1 LKGFKRETIE
11 KIPKPLSHRT
21 YSSKKQPEIGKTREV
36 HIAIFSPYTGHRLH
50 GMRISAPLTSL
61 GIESHTL
68 YPLFS
73 GLRTPFQQA
82 PQQKPLTNG
91 YFLPI
96 SDSIIL
102 LIMSLSLQ
110 PIYLLADS
118 QLLFWRNKDTLFLD
132 SIKKLIAR
140 AMPKAAYVG
149 ASNSDDPVF
158 YSIFEAAM
166 EGVGIQDCKM
176 ILSSFPEEDELF
188 INDSDIILL
197 AGGDVEKGWD
207 VFSKVGLRE
216 LIIKKYYEGTL
227 LIGVS
232 AGAVQLG
239 LFGLVEVEESF
250 NKLID
255 TFKLVPF
262 IISVH
267 DEGQEWKSLRE
278 TIQLLNSTTR
288 GIGIPTGG
296 GLIYYPDQSIEAI
309 RYPLSEYMMKDGV
322 MNHSLVI
329 ARQEQ

>member
-1 LKGFKRETIE
+1 
-11 KIPKPLSHRT
+11 
-21 YSSKKQPEIGKTREV
+21 
-36 HIAIFSPYTGHRLH
+36 
-50 GMRISAPLTSL
+50 
-61 GIESHTL
+61 
-68 YPLFS
+68 
-73 GLRTPFQQA
+73 
-82 PQQKPLTNG
+82 
-91 YFLPI
+91 
-96 SDSIIL
+96 
-102 LIMSLSLQ
+102 
-110 PIYLLADS
+110 
-118 QLLFWRNKDTLFLD
+118 
-132 SIKKLIAR
+132 
-140 AMPKAAYVG
+140 
-149 ASNSDDPVF
+149 
-158 YSIFEAAM
+158 M
-166 EGVGIQDCKM
+166 EGVGIQNCKM

-216 LIIKKYYEGTL
+216 LIIKRYYEGTL

-267 DEGQEWKSLRE
+267 DERQEWKSLRE
-278 TIQLLNSTTR
+278 TIQLLNGTAG

-296 GLIYYPDQSIEAI
+296 GLVYYQDQSIEAI
-309 RYPLSEYMMKDGV
+309 RYPFSEYTMRDGI

>member
-1 LKGFKRETIE
+1 
-11 KIPKPLSHRT
+11 
-21 YSSKKQPEIGKTREV
+21 
-36 HIAIFSPYTGHRLH
+36 
-50 GMRISAPLTSL
+50 
-61 GIESHTL
+61 
-68 YPLFS
+68 
-73 GLRTPFQQA
+73 
-82 PQQKPLTNG
+82 
-91 YFLPI
+91 
-96 SDSIIL
+96 
-102 LIMSLSLQ
+102 MSLSLQ

-140 AMPKAAYVG
+140 AAPKAAYVG

-166 EGVGIQDCKM
+166 EEVGIQDCKM

-267 DEGQEWKSLRE
+267 DERQGWKSLRE
-278 TIQLLNSTTR
+278 TIQLLNGTAG

-296 GLIYYPDQSIEAI
+296 GLVYHPDQSIEAI
-309 RYPLSEYMMKDGV
+309 RYPFSEYTMRDGI